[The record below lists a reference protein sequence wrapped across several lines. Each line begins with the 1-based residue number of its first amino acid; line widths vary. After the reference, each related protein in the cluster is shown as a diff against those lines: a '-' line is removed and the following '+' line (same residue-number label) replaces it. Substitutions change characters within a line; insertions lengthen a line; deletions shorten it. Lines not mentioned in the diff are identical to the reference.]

1 MTLGKV
7 ALLGVAACVA
17 SLQYTAAQNVHF
29 SPFDA
34 TPALNPAFTGMF
46 EGGLRANALY
56 YSAQNPSDKT
66 SVTIYGTGIDLP
78 VANWNGGYVAVG
90 GELYNTVS
98 GRADTRQ
105 MTGRGSVAY
114 HKTFGKS
121 NGFKLKPLDLGAGLQ
136 MGYRD
141 AGIGMLPGAAAL
153 PAPTRD
159 VIGIPGAGT
168 MVAAG
173 VSLTHK
179 PSHHFNYT
187 IGLTASNANQ
197 TCCGAAVDSKL
208 GIAPVYTAS
217 VGVHWQVKERVA
229 VRPAFMQT
237 FNGSD
242 RNFVAGS
249 EFLYI
254 LGRKPATLRGPALL
268 LGMWYHS
275 SDIATVVAGMQYRYI
290 KLGFGYDYPFGERVP
305 TGGALQLSIMYT
317 APSLKLKFNQAQ
329 RNRL

>member
-1 MTLGKV
+1 MALKKV
-7 ALLGVAACVA
+7 ALLCVAAYVA

-46 EGGLRANALY
+46 EGGLRADFLY
-56 YSAQNPSDKT
+56 RGQNLSDKT
-66 SVTIYGTGIDLP
+66 SATIYGTGIDMP

-90 GELYNTVS
+90 GEFYETV
-98 GRADTRQ
+98 GGVANAKQ

-121 NGFKLKPLDLGAGLQ
+121 RFKLKPFDLGAGLQ
-136 MGYRD
+136 MGCRD
-141 AGIGMLPGAAAL
+141 AGVGLLPGAASL
-153 PAPTRD
+153 PGPTRD
-159 VIGIPGAGT
+159 VIGAPGAGN
-168 MVAAG
+168 MVTAG

-187 IGLTASNANQ
+187 IGLTASNADQ
-197 TCCGAAVDSKL
+197 VCCGPTTDNKL
-208 GIAPVYTAS
+208 GIGPMYTAS
-217 VGVHWQVKERVA
+217 VGVHWEVKERVA

-237 FNGSD
+237 FNGSN

-254 LGRKPATLRGPALL
+254 LGRKPAALRGPALL

-290 KLGFGYDYPFGERVP
+290 KLGLGYDYPFGERVP
-305 TGGALQLSIMYT
+305 TGGALQLSIRYT